1 MTPEANLRDE
11 LDALPPD
18 IKLGADAESLMRRG
32 RRRRATR
39 QSLVAGGSAVA
50 VAAIAA
56 TSVALS
62 GHHATTTQ
70 TASGGGV
77 VPAADA
83 ACGTSPQ
90 STDGA
95 PPAADDGAAAA
106 PWGDPMTGPSG
117 IAGTQMT
124 VTAFHVADMPCTN
137 VGFEFA
143 LRGRDGQ
150 LTNVQEAN
158 EFSGSDIAPGFH
170 GTGLSTAPGGW
181 FVVGYYVGPAAS
193 ITLPVDGQPTA
204 AQVTSWSVNPDVK
217 VWWVHGTGVAPTDA
231 QPSAQDVAGNPL
243 PGGPHSDQLGV
254 G

>member
-1 MTPEANLRDE
+1 MTPEANLRE
-11 LDALPPD
+11 KLAALPPD
-18 IKLGADAESLMRRG
+18 IELGTQPESLMKRG
-32 RRRRATR
+32 RRRRVAR

-62 GHHATTTQ
+62 SQHGTTTQ
-70 TASGGGV
+70 TASGAGV
-77 VPAADA
+77 VSAADA
-83 ACGTSPQ
+83 ACGISPQ
-90 STDGA
+90 PTDGA
-95 PPAADDGAAAA
+95 PPAANDGAAAT

-117 IAGTQMT
+117 IAGTRMT

-143 LRGRDGQ
+143 LRSADGH
-150 LTNVQEAN
+150 LTNMEETN
-158 EFSGSDIAPGFH
+158 ESSGSDIAPGFH
-170 GTGLSTAPGGW
+170 GTALNTAADGW

-193 ITLPVDGQPTA
+193 VTLPVGGQPAA

-217 VWWVHGTGVAPTDA
+217 VWWVHGTGAAPADA
-231 QPSAQDVAGNPL
+231 QPSARDVAGNPL
-243 PGGPHSDQLGV
+243 PGGPHRDQLGV